1 MDPLTRSSITVE
13 TEMTR
18 KWTYALTAVGILV
31 ATPALSEA
39 LWDKIE
45 RTGEVVCGGIHAY
58 KPTSFYTGSELQ
70 YEGYGPNVCRQMV
83 ADLSEEMG
91 KPLTV
96 RWHETTW
103 QSVVLDLQAGRI
115 DIFPGMTA
123 TEERKR
129 ALDMAGPLYRMTDCV
144 LAGRS
149 AETKETWEEYN
160 NSDVTFAMVTGTA
173 QTQFITQDLPQA
185 NVMTLKEMNE
195 AIMAIQSGRADF
207 VVQELPICLQT
218 FSTTPQVFS
227 GYTVPKPEHGIP
239 AAAGLRKDGDGRLRD
254 FIQAWGERKRADQS
268 IVPLLIDG
276 FQAAGMDTDSIPE
289 GIEF

>member
-1 MDPLTRSSITVE
+1 MTFKFAAVAILAITS
-13 TEMTR
+13 
-18 KWTYALTAVGILV
+18 

-58 KPTSFYTGSELQ
+58 KPTSFYTGSELG

-96 RWHETTW
+96 KWHETTW

-123 TEERKR
+123 TEQRKE
-129 ALDMAGPLYRMTDCV
+129 ALDMAGPLYRMSDCV
-144 LAGRS
+144 IAGRR
-149 AETKETWEEYN
+149 AETRPEWTDYN
-160 NSDVTFAMVTGTA
+160 ASDATFAMVTGTA
-173 QTQFITQDLPQA
+173 QTQFIQSDLPEA
-185 NVMTLKEMNE
+185 NIMMLKEISE
-195 AIMAIQSGRADF
+195 SVMAVQSGRADYL
-207 VVQELPICLQT
+207 VQELPICLQT
-218 FSTTPQVFS
+218 FSTAPQVFS
-227 GYTVPKPEHGIP
+227 GYTVPTPERGIP

-254 FIQAWGERKRADQS
+254 FIQAWGEEKRADQS
-268 IVPLLIDG
+268 IVPLLMEG
-276 FQAAGMDTDSIPE
+276 FRQAGMDTSAIPE